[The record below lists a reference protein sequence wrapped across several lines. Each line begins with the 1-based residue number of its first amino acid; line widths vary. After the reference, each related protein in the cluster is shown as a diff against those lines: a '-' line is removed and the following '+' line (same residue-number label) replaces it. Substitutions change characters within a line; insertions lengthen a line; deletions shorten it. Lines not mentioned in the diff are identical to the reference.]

1 MLCACAAQCIHEFIA
16 IVRVPHQPQFRVS
29 GLLLQ
34 ME

>member
-1 MLCACAAQCIHEFIA
+1 MLCACEAQCLHEFLS
-16 IVRVPHQPQFRVS
+16 IVRVPQPQFRVS